1 VHEQQEA
8 AMDVIKLERSDL
20 VRIENA
26 RDMRVRVENGTVW
39 ITQERDTRDV
49 MLEDGESLRLDCD
62 GLALISAFG
71 LALISISRS

>member
-1 VHEQQEA
+1 
-8 AMDVIKLERSDL
+8 MDIRLEHTALQLAERSTISVVDGKGA
-20 VRIENA
+20 RIAVTE
-26 RDMRVRVENGTVW
+26 GSVW

-49 MLEDGESLRLDCD
+49 TLEDGESFRFDCD

>member
-1 VHEQQEA
+1 
-8 AMDVIKLERSDL
+8 MDVINLERRDL

-26 RDMRVRVENGTVW
+26 RDMHVRVEKGTVW

-49 MLEDGESLRLDCD
+49 MLEDGESFRLDCD

-71 LALISISRS
+71 LALISVSRS